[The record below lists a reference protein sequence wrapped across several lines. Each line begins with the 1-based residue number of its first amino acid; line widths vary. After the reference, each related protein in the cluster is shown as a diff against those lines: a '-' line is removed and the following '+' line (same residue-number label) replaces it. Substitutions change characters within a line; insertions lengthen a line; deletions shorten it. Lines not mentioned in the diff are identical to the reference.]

1 MNELQIFTG
10 LGHTALEVFQA
21 LLPLVIILL
30 ITPRMIELPKGFLVN
45 TLKGMLFTF
54 IGLTLLL
61 HGIQVGFFPASQM
74 MGEIIGS
81 KDYRWIAIP
90 IGALLGFVAAI
101 AEPGVR
107 VLGNQVEEASS
118 GAIKQHIILYTL
130 AIGVSLF
137 VGLGMARIIYGIPL
151 LYIYGIPLLYIV
163 IPGYTLLIILLR
175 FTEPSFAAIAFDSGA
190 VVTGPMVVTF
200 MLSLGVGIA
209 TAMENRNPVTDGFGL
224 IALIALAPILAVML
238 LGQIYKNK
246 D

>member
-151 LYIYGIPLLYIV
+151 LYIV

-190 VVTGPMVVTF
+190 VVTGPMVVAF

>member
-1 MNELQIFTG
+1 LNELQIFTG

-151 LYIYGIPLLYIV
+151 LYIV

>member
-151 LYIYGIPLLYIV
+151 LYIV

>member
-10 LGHTALEVFQA
+10 LGHTALEVLQA

-30 ITPRMIELPKGFLVN
+30 LTPRIIELPQGFLVN

-107 VLGNQVEEASS
+107 VLGAQVEEASS
-118 GAIKQHIILYTL
+118 GAIKQNVILYTL
-130 AIGVSLF
+130 AIGVAVF
-137 VGLGMARIIYGIPL
+137 VSLGMARI
-151 LYIYGIPLLYIV
+151 IYGIPLLYIV
-163 IPGYTLLIILLR
+163 IPGYTLLIVLLR
-175 FTEPSFAAIAFDSGA
+175 FTEPSFSAIAFDSGA